1 EGSST
6 SGCVASADGSA
17 STGCGVGADC
27 SADGGSSTTPVS
39 GAVSWS
45 NGASAEGDP
54 AEGAPGAAASSA
66 RVRSGADEAG
76 TVVCVVSAPASA
88 PAGAAGFAGAGAE
101 SVSSQVGAAGRSL
114 TAVEARCAPVPAGS
128 VEVPS
133 AGVVSSPGRL
143 RPRLR
148 RYAQAPAPITSTP

>member
-1 EGSST
+1 
-6 SGCVASADGSA
+6 
-17 STGCGVGADC
+17 
-27 SADGGSSTTPVS
+27 
-39 GAVSWS
+39 
-45 NGASAEGDP
+45 AEGVP

-148 RYAQAPAPITSTP
+148 RYAQAPAPITSTPPPLPAIRASRASGSTGHLRGSGKPAMRRGRLSV

>member
-1 EGSST
+1 
-6 SGCVASADGSA
+6 
-17 STGCGVGADC
+17 
-27 SADGGSSTTPVS
+27 ADGGSSTTPVS

-45 NGASAEGDP
+45 NGASAEG
-54 AEGAPGAAASSA
+54 APGAVPSSA

-76 TVVCVVSAPASA
+76 TVVSVGSVVCVGSAPASA

-148 RYAQAPAPITSTP
+148 RYAQAPAPITSTPPPLPAIRASRASGSTGHLRG